1 MGVKTRITP
10 SKTQMWCLVKI
21 MTTHTDETVL
31 RELGARIERTR
42 LERDLTQAQ
51 VADAASVGLNTL
63 RRLEAG
69 QGATLTNLI
78 RVLRALDLIDGLDQ
92 VVPEPVASPIQ
103 QLRIAGARRRRAS
116 GRTSPPD
123 DAAASPAPE
132 WRWGDEERP

>member
-1 MGVKTRITP
+1 MGYCAHFPAFTTH
-10 SKTQMWCLVKI
+10 TWCLVKI
-21 MTTHTDETVL
+21 LVTHTDETVL

-51 VADAASVGLNTL
+51 VADTASVGLNTL

-92 VVPEPVASPIQ
+92 LVPEPVASPIQ

-116 GRTSPPD
+116 GRTPPPD
-123 DAAASPAPE
+123 DVAASPAPE